1 MLTLKQIEAFFWA
14 ARLSSFSRAAA
25 KLCMTQSALSK
36 RVSELEEELKTP
48 LFDRSAYRPVVT
60 DAGRAV
66 LDTAERMLELRE
78 QMYSRTG
85 AGADAAPAGLVSF
98 GVTEVVAGTWL
109 PRWVADMRRDY
120 PDVTLEPYV
129 DVSAALAARLRVG
142 EIEMAVMP
150 QQLPGP
156 EFTSLRL
163 AEVAFS
169 MMAAPEVVPTGLLT
183 RDALAR
189 LPVFAQSGG
198 SGLTEVFDSWARANG
213 LSMQRVLASN
223 SLVAIS
229 ELVLAGLGIALLPM
243 DYYRAHLDSGR
254 LRAVAGP
261 LPWPRLPY
269 YLITR
274 TGSGSGPLRALQQ
287 VALRAD
293 AQGAPAA
300 GAHGDHSPP
309 NKSRSFNSA

>member
-36 RVSELEEELKTP
+36 RVSELEEELKIP
-48 LFDRSAYRPVVT
+48 LFDRSAYRPVLT

-78 QMYSRTG
+78 QMYSRT
-85 AGADAAPAGLVSF
+85 GADAAPAGLVSF

-120 PDVTLEPYV
+120 PHVTLEPYV
-129 DVSAALAARLRVG
+129 DVSAALAARLRAG

-156 EFTSLRL
+156 EFTAMRL

-169 MMAAPEVVPTGLLT
+169 MMAAPEVVPTGVLT
-183 RDALAR
+183 REALAR

-198 SGLTEVFDSWARANG
+198 SGLTEVFDSWARVNG

-274 TGSGSGPLRALQQ
+274 TGPGSGPLRALQQ
-287 VALRAD
+287 VALRPD
-293 AQGAPAA
+293 PQGGGVTMAP
-300 GAHGDHSPP
+300 PP
-309 NKSRSFNSA
+309 T

>member
-85 AGADAAPAGLVSF
+85 ADAAPAGLVSF

-120 PDVTLEPYV
+120 PHVTLEPYV

-142 EIEMAVMP
+142 EI
-150 QQLPGP
+150 
-156 EFTSLRL
+156 
-163 AEVAFS
+163 
-169 MMAAPEVVPTGLLT
+169 
-183 RDALAR
+183 
-189 LPVFAQSGG
+189 
-198 SGLTEVFDSWARANG
+198 
-213 LSMQRVLASN
+213 
-223 SLVAIS
+223 
-229 ELVLAGLGIALLPM
+229 
-243 DYYRAHLDSGR
+243 
-254 LRAVAGP
+254 
-261 LPWPRLPY
+261 
-269 YLITR
+269 
-274 TGSGSGPLRALQQ
+274 
-287 VALRAD
+287 
-293 AQGAPAA
+293 
-300 GAHGDHSPP
+300 
-309 NKSRSFNSA
+309 